1 MRHKKARPAEFA
13 GEWRWLKKIAGGF
26 GHAILIISSE
36 RFWRRL
42 AARFVAVLEQ
52 LTLGA
57 SPVLERISGRTT
69 ALQKNLVG
77 AQGDLFRCRMDPG
90 CARLRYCW
98 RRTFPRPGHTRSFR
112 STTLSMLQL
121 MESHRFR
128 IHGRANRK
136 IQWFESKNRNSSDL
150 RNRDQR
156 AVKLFVCPRAGTTPS
171 CCIMPKVSQLV

>member
-1 MRHKKARPAEFA
+1 MKHKKAGPAEFA

-26 GHAILIISSE
+26 GHAILIMSSD

-57 SPVLERISGRTT
+57 GPVLERISGRTT

-77 AQGDLFRCRMDPG
+77 AQSDLFRCRMDPG

-98 RRTFPRPGHTRSFR
+98 RGTFPRLGHTPSFQR
-112 STTLSMLQL
+112 LSPCYIRWKAIPSEFIGELI
-121 MESHRFR
+121 ERFNSP
-128 IHGRANRK
+128 NRK
-136 IQWFESKNRNSSDL
+136 TAIPPTFGI
-150 RNRDQR
+150 RDQR

-171 CCIMPKVSQLV
+171 CCIMPKASQLM